1 MAFDIILK
9 DAAIH
14 FDPDIVE
21 AISGLEEEFEKIAT
35 AEELQNP
42 VTGNRK
48 SA

>member
-1 MAFDIILK
+1 MAGLLSKLLSRGADRQLK
-9 DAAIH
+9 
-14 FDPDIVE
+14 
-21 AISGLEEEFEKIAT
+21 EFEKIAT